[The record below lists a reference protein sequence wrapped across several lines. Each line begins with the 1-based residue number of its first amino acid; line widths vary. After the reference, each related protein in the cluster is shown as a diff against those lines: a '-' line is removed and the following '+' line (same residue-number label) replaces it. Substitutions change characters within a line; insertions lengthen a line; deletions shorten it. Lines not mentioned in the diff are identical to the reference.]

1 MKEYLLEDTST
12 NATEVYAKIKNI
24 DLVLEE
30 GTPEEK
36 AAILHEFYH
45 TEIPKGMD
53 MIEKQI
59 QIEETLLIEDFAN
72 FLD

>member
-36 AAILHEFYH
+36 AAILH
-45 TEIPKGMD
+45 
-53 MIEKQI
+53 
-59 QIEETLLIEDFAN
+59 
-72 FLD
+72 